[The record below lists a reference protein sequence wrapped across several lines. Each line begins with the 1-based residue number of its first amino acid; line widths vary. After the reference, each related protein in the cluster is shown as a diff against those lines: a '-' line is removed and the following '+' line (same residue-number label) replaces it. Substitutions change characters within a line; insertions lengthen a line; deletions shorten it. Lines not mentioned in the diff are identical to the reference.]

1 MEDRINYILNT
12 FDKIYGTDLVCYL
25 EHDEPWQLL
34 IATILSAQ
42 CTDERVN
49 IVTKE
54 LFVKYPSVD
63 AFANASLKELE
74 RDIYSTGFYHN
85 KAKNIIACCNKLV
98 SDYDSQVPSTMD
110 KLLTLPGVGRKTA
123 NVILGNVYHIP
134 SVVVDT
140 HVGRISRRLG
150 LTSSKDPAVVEKD
163 LMKVLPEDHW
173 ILYNIQA
180 IAFGREICTSQRPK
194 CAECPL
200 SNICA
205 TGGRVPCREKCPD

>member
-12 FDKIYGTDLVCYL
+12 FDKMYGTDLVCYL

-54 LFVKYPSVD
+54 LFVKYPSVN
-63 AFANASLKELE
+63 ALASASLEELE

-110 KLLTLPGVGRKTA
+110 KLLTLPGVTL
-123 NVILGNVYHIP
+123 IM
-134 SVVVDT
+134 
-140 HVGRISRRLG
+140 RR
-150 LTSSKDPAVVEKD
+150 
-163 LMKVLPEDHW
+163 
-173 ILYNIQA
+173 
-180 IAFGREICTSQRPK
+180 
-194 CAECPL
+194 
-200 SNICA
+200 
-205 TGGRVPCREKCPD
+205 

>member
-1 MEDRINYILNT
+1 MEERIAYILNT
-12 FDKIYGTDLVCYL
+12 FDKMYGTDLVCYL

-49 IVTKE
+49 IVTKD
-54 LFVKYPSVD
+54 LFVKYPSV
-63 AFANASLKELE
+63 NALAAASYEELE
-74 RDIYSTGFYHN
+74 QDIYSTGFYHN
-85 KAKNIIACCNKLV
+85 KAKNIIACCNKLL
-98 SDYDSQVPSTMD
+98 SDYDGKVPSTMD
-110 KLLTLPGVGRKTA
+110 ELLTLPGVGRKTA
-123 NVILGNVYHIP
+123 NVILGNIYHIP

-140 HVGRISRRLG
+140 HVGRISRRLE
-150 LTSSKDPAVVEKD
+150 LTSSKDPAVVEQD

-205 TGGRVPCREKCPD
+205 TGGPR

>member
-63 AFANASLKELE
+63 AFANASLEELE

-200 SNICA
+200 SNICV
-205 TGGRVPCREKCPD
+205 TGGRVPCRGQ

>member
-12 FDKIYGTDLVCYL
+12 FDKMYGTDLVCYL

-63 AFANASLKELE
+63 AFANASLEELE

-110 KLLTLPGVGRKTA
+110 ELLTLPGVGRKTA

-205 TGGRVPCREKCPD
+205 TGVIQ

>member
-12 FDKIYGTDLVCYL
+12 FDKMYGTDLVCYL

-54 LFVKYPSVD
+54 LFVKYPSVN
-63 AFANASLKELE
+63 ALASASLEELE

-205 TGGRVPCREKCPD
+205 TGGRVPCRGQ